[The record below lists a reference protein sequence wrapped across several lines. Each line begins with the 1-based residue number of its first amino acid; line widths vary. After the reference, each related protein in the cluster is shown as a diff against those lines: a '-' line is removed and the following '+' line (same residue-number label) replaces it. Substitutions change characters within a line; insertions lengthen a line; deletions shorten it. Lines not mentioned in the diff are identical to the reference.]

1 MIFSSEEGL
10 KVAVELLSEMPRSIS
25 PQTENIEEHMHK
37 DKFKK
42 AICHFVF
49 SLFDPDKARASE
61 VFLSISN
68 ELKSEQQAHM
78 LYNTTS

>member
-1 MIFSSEEGL
+1 
-10 KVAVELLSEMPRSIS
+10 MPRSIS
-25 PQTENIEEHMHK
+25 PQTENIEEHIHK

-49 SLFDPDKARASE
+49 SLFYPDKARASE

-68 ELKSEQQAHM
+68 ELKG
-78 LYNTTS
+78 

>member
-1 MIFSSEEGL
+1 MIRDLYKVGQNMVFLSEQSLEP
-10 KVAVELLSEMPRSIS
+10 AVELLSEMSKSIS

-42 AICHFVF
+42 AICHLVF
-49 SLFDPDKARASE
+49 SLFYPDRARALE

-68 ELKSEQQAHM
+68 EFR
-78 LYNTTS
+78 

>member
-1 MIFSSEEGL
+1 MVFLSEQSLEP
-10 KVAVELLSEMPRSIS
+10 AVELLSEMSKSIS

-42 AICHFVF
+42 AICHLVF
-49 SLFDPDKARASE
+49 SLFYPDRTRALE

-68 ELKSEQQAHM
+68 EFR
-78 LYNTTS
+78 

>member
-1 MIFSSEEGL
+1 MVFLSEQSLEP
-10 KVAVELLSEMPRSIS
+10 AVELLSEMSKSIS

-42 AICHFVF
+42 AICHLFF
-49 SLFDPDKARASE
+49 SLFYPDRARALE

-68 ELKSEQQAHM
+68 ELR
-78 LYNTTS
+78 